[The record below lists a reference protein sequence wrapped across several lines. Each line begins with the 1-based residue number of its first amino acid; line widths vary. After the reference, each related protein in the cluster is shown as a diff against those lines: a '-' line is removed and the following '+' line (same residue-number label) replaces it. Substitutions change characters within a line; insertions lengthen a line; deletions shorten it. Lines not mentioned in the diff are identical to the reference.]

1 MAMNEN
7 NSNLVLRAKRQAHRE
22 SAIRSFLLAGVCVTA
37 GLQLFGIDLPFIH
50 TLLFLILF
58 ISLVLNSD
66 VIANFG
72 LVTKRDLVKVIDQH
86 IHNDPKVLTRYTEV
100 KKRP

>member
-72 LVTKRDLVKVIDQH
+72 LVTKRIWLKLLNWIFIMIRKSSRDTQS
-86 IHNDPKVLTRYTEV
+86 
-100 KKRP
+100 